1 MRSPTDLFDLIHSL
15 SRTEKRY
22 FKMMAEVHVI
32 GKKNN
37 YVKLFEAI
45 LKQDEYDEAAIKRKF
60 RKETFVKQLTFT
72 KNALS
77 NKILKSLRDYHSGG
91 TATSVAF
98 RLRESLNNI
107 ELLYRKSLLNQLGKE
122 LRRSKKLAY
131 QYEAFLPLLQ
141 FIKWEKRLL
150 TGTAS
155 KKIVT
160 QLAELIAEEEYVLLL
175 FQNQTAYQSL
185 NEQIVVSLRIK
196 ETTKGDNTTED
207 FKLLFDNPLLSD
219 ESKAL
224 SFTSKLL
231 YHDTKGHY
239 FSKIRQKKQSF
250 EHYQKLVDL
259 WDSERGQQLK
269 EEDLGGYRKAVNNYL
284 NSCKQIG
291 RFDLFPDILQKLG
304 ELPTDTFEAEFKLFQ
319 LITINQLLY
328 FTNTKSFAAGIKE
341 VKKWEKDLEKYGE
354 YISPSHLLTIYY
366 NISLLYFFEDNHG
379 ETLLWL
385 NEIIYFPKADV
396 RKDLQQVAR
405 LLQLILHYELENEEI
420 LENLYRSTYRN
431 LKQADDLDNFEQIIL
446 QNIRKLMKVNIFDK
460 TALKESFLTFRD
472 ELQQM
477 VANTGRFPLGLF
489 EVGNWL
495 DAKIAGKS
503 LKDFL

>member
-1 MRSPTDLFDLIHSL
+1 MLPPTDLFDLIHSL

-22 FKMMAEVHVI
+22 FKIAAEMHVI

-45 LKQDEYDEAAIKRKF
+45 LKQKEYDEAAIKRKF

-91 TATSVAF
+91 KNASAAF
-98 RLRESLNNI
+98 QLRESLSNI
-107 ELLYRKSLLNQLGKE
+107 ELLYQKSLLNQMGKE

-131 QYEAFLPLLQ
+131 QYDAFSYLLQ
-141 FIKWEKRLL
+141 LISWEKRLL

-155 KKIVT
+155 KKVVQ
-160 QLAELIAEEEYVLLL
+160 QLAELVAEEEYVLMLL
-175 FQNQTAYQSL
+175 QNYRTYESL
-185 NEQIVVSLRIK
+185 NQQMVSLLRIRK
-196 ETTKGDNTTED
+196 TTKAKAVEED
-207 FKLLFDNPLLSD
+207 FKQLFDHPLLSE

-224 SFTSKLL
+224 SFTAKLL

-239 FSKIRQKKQSF
+239 FDNIHKGKQAF
-250 EHYQKLVDL
+250 EHYQKMFNL
-259 WDSERGQQLK
+259 WSTEQGVLLQK
-269 EEDLGGYRKAVNNYL
+269 ENLGGYRKALNNYL
-284 NSCKQIG
+284 NSCNQTQQ
-291 RFDLFPDILQKLG
+291 FALLPAVLQKME
-304 ELPTDTFEAEFKLFQ
+304 ELPTDTFEAEFKTFQ
-319 LITINQLLY
+319 LLVINQLLY
-328 FTNTKSFAAGIKE
+328 FVNTKQFEAGIAKVAE
-341 VKKWEKDLEKYGE
+341 WEKGLEKYGK
-354 YISPSHLLTIYY
+354 YVSPTHLLTIYY
-366 NISLLYFFEDNHG
+366 NISLLYFFEENHG

-431 LKQADDLDNFEQIIL
+431 LKQANDLDRFEQIVLRNVRQLI
-446 QNIRKLMKVNIFDK
+446 KVNIFDK
-460 TALKESFLTFRD
+460 EELKESLLTFRN

-477 VANTGRFPLGLF
+477 VAQTGRFPLGLF

-495 DAKIAGKS
+495 DSKIAGKS
-503 LKDFL
+503 LKEIL